1 MKIIWL
7 LFLLLVLAAC
17 GGSNQDYEITR
28 LYEEINRLTLE
39 YDSRTNIVNEQ
50 AKEIARLQELFAESE
65 LYDAKILESF
75 RDNLDDVASFLGIYD
90 LSIADENIT
99 KLGNI
104 VTAHTTFTGGGIN
117 LTFRYW
123 IWGDEI
129 QWILLEYS
137 IGPICGPGRLDAG
150 RSAWQR
156 QQADLF
162 SENFEMRFFR
172 FSDFNDY
179 EYFDAE
185 IKYCNWQQQVI
196 SHMQTHSGIQVADL
210 WYEES
215 RIVVDLKPAGVVFF
229 NWGSAGGTMRT
240 LSLIESIA
248 TLPNIT
254 EIEILV
260 GGQRGVGAD
269 HFSFAGVFVVE

>member
-1 MKIIWL
+1 MKKFLL
-7 LFLLLVLAAC
+7 LFLLLTLAAC
-17 GGSNQDYEITR
+17 GNQDDEITR
-28 LYEEINRLTLE
+28 LESEVIRLSEEYNRLHK
-39 YDSRTNIVNEQ
+39 IINEQ
-50 AKEIARLQELFAESE
+50 AQEIVNLQELLTESE
-65 LYDAKILESF
+65 QYDARILESF
-75 RDNLDDVASFLGIYD
+75 RKNLDDVANFLGIYD
-90 LSIADENIT
+90 LYIADEDIT

-104 VTAHTTFTGGGIN
+104 VTAHTTVTGGGVH

-123 IWGDEI
+123 VWGDEI
-129 QWILLEYS
+129 RWILLEYG
-137 IGPICGPGRLDAG
+137 IGPLYGPGKLDAG
-150 RSAWQR
+150 RSMWQW

-185 IKYCNWQQQVI
+185 IEYHNWQQQVI
-196 SHMQTHSGIQVADL
+196 SHMQTHSGIQIADL

-229 NWGSAGGTMRT
+229 NWGSFGGAMRK

-254 EIEILV
+254 EIEVLV

-269 HFSFAGVFVVE
+269 HFSFAGVFRVE